1 MWRNNI
7 IAIVAVTFT
16 VVGALWG
23 IGNLVSTPKESDVKN
38 IGGVTLIAENNAFNK
53 TNPNIYAKV
62 DTPKKI
68 LILNKDI
75 RRHDFIVDELNIN
88 TAYLSTEQ
96 SFTTAIATRVA
107 GTFEYYCSLHPDTM
121 RGKILVEDNR

>member
-23 IGNLVSTPKESDVKN
+23 IGNLVSTPRESDVKN

-62 DTPKKI
+62 DIPKKI

>member
-121 RGKILVEDNR
+121 RGKILVEDN

>member
-7 IAIVAVTFT
+7 IAIVAITFT
-16 VVGALWG
+16 VVGAVWG
-23 IGNLVSTPKESDVKN
+23 IGNLVSTPKESDIKN
-38 IGGVTLIAENNAFNK
+38 IGGVTLIAENNAFNE

-62 DTPKKI
+62 DIPEKI
-68 LILNKDI
+68 LIMNKDI

-121 RGKILVEDNR
+121 RGKILVQDNW

>member
-16 VVGALWG
+16 VVGAVWG
-23 IGNLVSTPKESDVKN
+23 IGNLVSTPKESDIKN
-38 IGGVTLIAENNAFNK
+38 IGGVTLIAENNAFNE

-62 DTPKKI
+62 DIPEKI
-68 LILNKDI
+68 LIMNKDI

-121 RGKILVEDNR
+121 RGKILVQDN

>member
-16 VVGALWG
+16 VVGAVWG
-23 IGNLVSTPKESDVKN
+23 IGNLVSTPKESDIKN
-38 IGGVTLIAENNAFNK
+38 IGGVTLIAENNAFNE

-62 DTPKKI
+62 DIPQKI
-68 LILNKDI
+68 LIMNKDI

-121 RGKILVEDNR
+121 RGKILVQDN

>member
-7 IAIVAVTFT
+7 IAIVAITFT
-16 VVGALWG
+16 VVGAVWG
-23 IGNLVSTPKESDVKN
+23 IGNLVSTPKESDIKN
-38 IGGVTLIAENNAFNK
+38 IGGVTLIAENNAFNE

-62 DTPKKI
+62 DIPEKI
-68 LILNKDI
+68 LIMNKDI

-121 RGKILVEDNR
+121 RGKILVQDN

>member
-62 DTPKKI
+62 DIPKKI

-121 RGKILVEDNR
+121 RGKILVEDN